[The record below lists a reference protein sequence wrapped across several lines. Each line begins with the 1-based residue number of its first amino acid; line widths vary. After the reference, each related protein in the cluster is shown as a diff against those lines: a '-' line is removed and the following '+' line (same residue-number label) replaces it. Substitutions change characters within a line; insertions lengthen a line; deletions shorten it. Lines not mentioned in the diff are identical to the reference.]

1 MTIREWPGR
10 GLLAAA
16 CRAPDNTAPGTSLL
30 RGTPELS
37 PARHPRG
44 SGPLLR
50 VDIVVGFVGRPGVFI
65 IETTAR
71 SEASESGGGWVR
83 LCEGIPPGKVEVPSV
98 NGVWR
103 DISPSVIAIIKHL
116 AAQRLAK
123 KRAGVVRRRS
133 SPKG

>member
-10 GLLAAA
+10 ELLAAA
-16 CRAPDNTAPGTSLL
+16 CRAPDDTAPDTSLL
-30 RGTPELS
+30 RGTAELS

-50 VDIVVGFVGRPGVFI
+50 VDIVVVFVGRAGVFI
-65 IETTAR
+65 VDTTAR
-71 SEASESGGGWVR
+71 REASESGEGWVR
-83 LCEGIPPGKVEVPSV
+83 LCERIPPRKADVPSV
-98 NGVWR
+98 NGIWR
-103 DISPSVIAIIKHL
+103 DISPSVVAIIKHL

-133 SPKG
+133 SAKG